1 MRASAHSAGPTFVT
15 RALSAVAQTGRDV
28 VRLVRNESDV
38 MIKGAFVGLALAVIA
53 QSRADLEKKKRH
65 ASKKY

>member
-1 MRASAHSAGPTFVT
+1 VT

-38 MIKGAFVGLALAVIA
+38 MIKGAFVGLALAVIV
-53 QSRADLEKKKRH
+53 QSRADLEKKKRR
-65 ASKKY
+65 APTKY

>member
-1 MRASAHSAGPTFVT
+1 MT
-15 RALSAVAQTGRDV
+15 RALSVVARTGRDV

-53 QSRADLEKKKRH
+53 QSRADLEKKRRC
-65 ASKKY
+65 APTKY